1 MLLQFTVENFL
12 SFDEPTN
19 FSMRAGKDKDHLEHL
34 IQVGKETATKGAAIY
49 GANAAG
55 KSNLV
60 LAMGFARDLI
70 VGKSG
75 VALSDVRPFRLN
87 AREERA
93 SGFHWQFVHAGK
105 LWSYG
110 FDATK
115 TAVVAEYLFARDT
128 QSGKEKRWF
137 ERATDVQGATKVKLG
152 AEFVSAI
159 TRDDAQLLKLK
170 APRLDANALFLREIL
185 AEKIEA
191 IEPVFQWFE
200 DVLLIVRAETVYDPL
215 IIEAGQNK
223 AFRHFISNH
232 LKGAGAGISKIALYS
247 RDIEDSDFEQAPE
260 EFRDYLQ
267 DIKEQIAQG
276 KQISVFNNEKNVRM
290 VFRADETGNMK
301 ADTLNA
307 VRVTSGGREEVFD
320 LWEESEGTQ
329 RFIHLLPH
337 FYRLQTRPTVL
348 VIDEFERRLHTL
360 LTQRLLRSAFDSPQQ
375 NNQFIFTTHDTNL
388 LDSALLRRDEIW
400 FVDKNERG
408 ASSLVSLVEFKIRSD
423 ANYEKGYLLG
433 AFDGIPYFG
442 SSGSTALTEAK

>member
-12 SFDEPTN
+12 SFDEPTT
-19 FSMRAGKDKDHLEHL
+19 FSMRAGKDKDHLSHL
-34 IQVGKETATKGAAIY
+34 IRAGKETATKGAAIY

-75 VALSDVRPFRLN
+75 ASPHDLRPFRLG
-87 AREERA
+87 ASQGRT

-110 FDATK
+110 FDLTK
-115 TAVVAEYLFARDT
+115 TAVVEEYLFARDP
-128 QSGKEKRWF
+128 QSGKDKRWF
-137 ERATDVQGATKVKLG
+137 ERTTDAEGATKAKLG
-152 AEFVSAI
+152 ADFVSAI
-159 TRDDAQLLKLK
+159 TKDDAQLLKLK
-170 APRLDANALFLREIL
+170 APRLDADALFLREIL

-191 IEPVFQWFE
+191 IAPIFEWFE
-200 DVLLIVRAETVYDPL
+200 DVLLIVRAEMVYEPL
-215 IIEAGQNK
+215 LWEARENQ
-223 AFRHFISNH
+223 HFLNFLSVQLRDAATGIHH
-232 LKGAGAGISKIALYS
+232 LFPMSALTKDKEAARILAGSYAVDNL
-247 RDIEDSDFEQAPE
+247 
-260 EFRDYLQ
+260 
-267 DIKEQIAQG
+267 AQG
-276 KQISVFNNEKNVRM
+276 EYMPMHGSNPWTLIGKAEGEDYEMIGLYACFEEDEKLLS
-290 VFRADETGNMK
+290 
-301 ADTLNA
+301 TLA
-307 VRVTSGGREEVFD
+307 
-320 LWEESEGTQ
+320 EESEGTQ

-348 VIDEFERRLHTL
+348 IIDEFERRLHTL
-360 LTQRLLRSAFDSPQQ
+360 LTQRLLKSALDSPQE

-442 SSGSTALTEAK
+442 NPISAPEPAEAN